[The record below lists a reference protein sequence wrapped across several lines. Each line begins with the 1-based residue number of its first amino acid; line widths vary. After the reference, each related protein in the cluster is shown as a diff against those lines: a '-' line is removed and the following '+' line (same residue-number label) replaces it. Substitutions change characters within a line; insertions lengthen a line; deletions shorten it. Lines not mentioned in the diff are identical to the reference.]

1 MPNLN
6 ILILII
12 EDDKY
17 MNETLCEVLESEGY
31 NVDSV
36 LNAPDAISKIKHSR
50 KNYHV
55 LILDY
60 NLGHLQGINGID
72 IYEIARE
79 LNPEVKAVMISA
91 YGKDKNTKEKALS
104 KGINMFLDKPFLIT
118 DLVDAVDD
126 LSRDFSEDSR
136 PINIH

>member
-17 MNETLCEVLESEGY
+17 MNETLCDVLKSEGY
-31 NVDSV
+31 NVDSA
-36 LNAPDAISKIKHSR
+36 LNALDAINKIKSKK

-60 NLGHLQGINGID
+60 NLEYLQGINGID
-72 IYEIARE
+72 IYEIAKKT
-79 LNPEVKAVMISA
+79 NHQVKAIMISA
-91 YGKDKNTKEKALS
+91 HANDKNIKEKALS
-104 KGINMFLDKPFLIT
+104 EGINTFLDKPFLIT

-126 LSRDFSEDSR
+126 LARDFSEEKQ
-136 PINIH
+136 PVNI